1 MKPESFN
8 PEPVGPEE
16 LGQLLDG
23 ALTPERV
30 REVEA
35 ALQRDPAL
43 RAEWKRQ
50 RALADLLALDADAE
64 VAAPQKETRL
74 AASVHAH
81 INASARWKVAAA
93 AAILVGAGLFFW
105 VHEAAPVPA
114 SIAPAAVDYAA
125 LVPPAVA
132 TSLEATIDEIE
143 WVQASWLPR
152 G

>member
-1 MKPESFN
+1 MKPEPFN

-16 LGQLLDG
+16 LGALLDG
-23 ALTPERV
+23 ALTPERA

-35 ALQRDPAL
+35 LVQRDPVL

-50 RALADLLALDADAE
+50 SALAALLALDAEEE
-64 VAAPQKETRL
+64 VRPQKETRL
-74 AASVHAH
+74 TASVHAH
-81 INASARWKVAAA
+81 INAGARWKVAAA
-93 AAILVGAGLFFW
+93 AALVLGAAFFFW
-105 VHEAAPVPA
+105 THDTAVPQA
-114 SIAPAAVDYAA
+114 SPAPAAVDYAA
-125 LVPPAVA
+125 LVPPSVA